1 MPSYL
6 IMGQFT
12 DQGIK
17 NVKETIIRGERFKE
31 MAKECGV
38 EVKQLMWLMG
48 DHDVFCIGEAKNDA
62 AIVTLLLKSGS
73 KGFVKTS
80 SHRAFNKDEMSKIV
94 SNM

>member
-6 IMGQFT
+6 IMGKFT

-17 NVKETIIRGERFKE
+17 NVRETITRGERFKE
-31 MAKECGV
+31 MAKGCGV

-48 DHDVFCIGEAKNDA
+48 DHDVFCIGEAKDDA
-62 AIVTLLLKSGS
+62 AVCTLLLKSGS

-80 SHRAFNKDEMSKIV
+80 SHRAFTKEEMSKIV